1 MRYSERANVQNVPLC
16 VKCYRLF
23 LCVEIKTLKS
33 IRAAFCAVFSVSAAG
48 VCVCVTACRH
58 FLWFNT
64 CATACCAGTAW
75 VNVSCCQLHGRPQ
88 TVSSQNSSCRLS
100 VNFYMRPWLFMSNS
114 FGAPLAQAPTNEEY
128 LQLNIAAF
136 RCALQHGQKAVVF
149 LQLQKVSIIFPSII
163 SLLFLARD
171 DITQHP
177 SSSVSPSLSLVGEL
191 SVSLRVCV
199 CFLQYDSYQISKRF
213 TRGMLHV

>member
-1 MRYSERANVQNVPLC
+1 
-16 VKCYRLF
+16 
-23 LCVEIKTLKS
+23 
-33 IRAAFCAVFSVSAAG
+33 
-48 VCVCVTACRH
+48 
-58 FLWFNT
+58 
-64 CATACCAGTAW
+64 
-75 VNVSCCQLHGRPQ
+75 
-88 TVSSQNSSCRLS
+88 
-100 VNFYMRPWLFMSNS
+100 MSNS

-136 RCALQHGQKAVVF
+136 RYALQRGQKAVVF